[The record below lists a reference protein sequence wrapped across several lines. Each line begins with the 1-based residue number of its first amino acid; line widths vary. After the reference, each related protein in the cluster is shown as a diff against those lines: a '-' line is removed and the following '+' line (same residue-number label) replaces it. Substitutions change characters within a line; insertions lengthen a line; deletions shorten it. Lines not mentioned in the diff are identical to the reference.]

1 MDAPDAKPITIAT
14 RYEGPPET
22 ANGGYVAGLLAASI
36 GPSARVRLEAAVPLA
51 TPLLLTARDGEAWLS
66 VGKQRVAVA
75 HADPGP
81 AAPVDGVPFAEAER
95 AVAADA
101 ADHPFPGCFV
111 CGPASVD
118 GLHLYPGLVD
128 TGPTVA
134 TTWRPDPGWA
144 GLDAE
149 WLMWAALDCPAGI
162 AAMEPGVSAVLGTMT
177 GRIARPVVTGETL
190 VVVGRRLAV
199 EGRKLF
205 AASALFA
212 VDGEAVGWSES
223 VWIVIER

>member
-1 MDAPDAKPITIAT
+1 MDASDAKPITIAA
-14 RYEGPPET
+14 RYEGPPGT
-22 ANGGYVAGLLAASI
+22 ANGGYVAGLLAASF

-51 TPLLLTARDGEAWLS
+51 SPLLLTARDDEAWLS
-66 VGKQRVAVA
+66 VGDQRVAVA

-81 AAPVDGVPFAEAER
+81 AAPVDGVSFAVAER

-111 CGPASVD
+111 CGPASID
-118 GLHLYPGLVD
+118 GLHLYPGRVD
-128 TGPTVA
+128 NGSTVA
-134 TTWRPDPGWA
+134 TTWRPDPEGA

-149 WLMWAALDCPAGI
+149 RLMWAALDCPAGI

-177 GRIARPVVTGETL
+177 SRIARPVIAGETL
-190 VVVGRRLAV
+190 VVVGRRLALD
-199 EGRKLF
+199 GRKLF

-212 VDGEAVGWSES
+212 ADGDAVGWSES
-223 VWIVIER
+223 VWIVVER

>member
-1 MDAPDAKPITIAT
+1 MDPTDPKPITIAT
-14 RYEGPPET
+14 RYEGPPGT
-22 ANGGYVAGLLAASI
+22 ANGGYVAGLLAATI

-51 TPLLLTARDGEAWLS
+51 TPLLLRAGDGEAWLS
-66 VGKQRVAVA
+66 LGDQRIAVA

-81 AAPVDGVPFAEAER
+81 AAPVDGVPFAVAER

-118 GLHLYPGLVD
+118 GLHLHPGLVD
-128 TGPTVA
+128 SGSTVA
-134 TTWRPDPGWA
+134 TTWKPDPGRT

-149 WLMWAALDCPAGI
+149 QLMWAALDCPAGI

-177 GRIARPVVTGETL
+177 GRIARPAVSGETL

-199 EGRKLF
+199 DGRKLF

-212 VDGEAVGWSES
+212 ADGDAVGWSES
-223 VWIVIER
+223 VWIVVER